1 MKIEIR
7 NDRLIAYEE
16 HEEIDYTHINT
27 SGYVRSKI
35 EIVKLDVD
43 AKELAIALKPY
54 LDSIDNCSFK
64 KDDGLD
70 GVNI

>member
-1 MKIEIR
+1 MNIKVE
-7 NDRLIAYEE
+7 NDRLIAYDR
-16 HEEIDYTHINT
+16 HDNSITIY
-27 SGYVRSKI
+27 
-35 EIVKLDVD
+35 LDVD